1 MLERPAD
8 SVEADHRCG
17 KIRTSDE
24 TGIARGGMKLSIG
37 GKDLES
43 GPAGPVPNHNEEVR
57 RFDAIGF
64 GLPEADGYRSR
75 PKGKNWQKPVS

>member
-1 MLERPAD
+1 
-8 SVEADHRCG
+8 
-17 KIRTSDE
+17 
-24 TGIARGGMKLSIG
+24 MKLSIG
-37 GKDLES
+37 GKNLEP